1 MVTLQGLFL
10 EILTDGYDSHRE
22 PIEIAFSEVADH
34 EATGEIGDFSIR
46 YIDGMQRG
54 LCVLAILRYLIQQA
68 CAWSSSQRWPYC
80 MFMLASL
87 HARISH
93 AAWLQWAYCTTLLAA
108 VRTRVCVC
116 VCVLSSPAR
125 ALCNRLALLA
135 AVLRKRA

>member
-1 MVTLQGLFL
+1 MVSLQGLFL

-54 LCVLAILRYLIQQA
+54 LCVLAILHYLIQQA
-68 CAWSSSQRWPYC
+68 CAWSSSQCWPCC

-87 HARISH
+87 P
-93 AAWLQWAYCTTLLAA
+93 TLLAA
-108 VRTRVCVC
+108 VHTRVGHRAS
-116 VCVLSSPAR
+116 VLSSPAR
-125 ALCNRLALLA
+125 VLCNRLALPA

>member
-1 MVTLQGLFL
+1 MVSLQGLFL

-54 LCVLAILRYLIQQA
+54 LCVLAILHYLIQQA
-68 CAWSSSQRWPYC
+68 CAWSSSQCWSRC
-80 MFMLASL
+80 MSMLASL

-93 AAWLQWAYCTTLLAA
+93 DAWLQWAA
-108 VRTRVCVC
+108 VHTRVGHHAS
-116 VCVLSSPAR
+116 VLSSPAR
-125 ALCNRLALLA
+125 VLRNRLALLA